1 MNFKR
6 IVNIDFRR
14 CSIGL
19 RKGKC
24 FILLLTI
31 LGLVVGI
38 LVTVFGVSKE
48 NEYTATSSV
57 YCISY
62 GDYTESQSGTSAMR
76 TYSSIIKS
84 RRIAEHAAMLIAD
97 PDITSDDVYE
107 KVGVDSLYVQ
117 GLTYAYENNSPIISI
132 HAVDENEQTAV
143 SIVNAV
149 ADAFVQEVNGL
160 SNTDAIRILD
170 YAYEGKLTY
179 NAMLTCFLTLV
190 FAAVCGL
197 LLGCVIILGTIIFTD
212 RVISVDDA
220 GLYGQLNVVGIIP
233 DFEDSRRE

>member
-62 GDYTESQSGTSAMR
+62 GDYTESQSARPRCAPTPV
-76 TYSSIIKS
+76 SSRAAS
-84 RRIAEHAAMLIAD
+84 R
-97 PDITSDDVYE
+97 
-107 KVGVDSLYVQ
+107 
-117 GLTYAYENNSPIISI
+117 
-132 HAVDENEQTAV
+132 
-143 SIVNAV
+143 
-149 ADAFVQEVNGL
+149 
-160 SNTDAIRILD
+160 NTPP
-170 YAYEGKLTY
+170 
-179 NAMLTCFLTLV
+179 C
-190 FAAVCGL
+190 
-197 LLGCVIILGTIIFTD
+197 
-212 RVISVDDA
+212 
-220 GLYGQLNVVGIIP
+220 
-233 DFEDSRRE
+233 